1 MECHDVL
8 ERSVDW
14 LAGELSKAE
23 SGDVQRHLDACA
35 SCRSAVEETE
45 RAWTRLA
52 ADPDPS
58 VTPEFREETLAL
70 LEAETLRRK
79 VSAFPGRRFVPA
91 LAIAASLA
99 TGVTGFFLARA
110 TMPKSGEPRTA
121 SASSS
126 TTRAG
131 LVAAASLPDL
141 SRQPKLANVSF
152 QPADPEG
159 RIGISF
165 DVTKRYTVTGKPG
178 DQGVSDLLAYLVAG
192 QGLTEGARGK
202 AIDLVSQ
209 HYTAQFPA
217 SPQIVA
223 TLIQTLKK
231 DTNPGVRKKA
241 AEALAQMPATPE
253 IRDAFLAALKSD
265 DCPAVRI
272 VAVENLATA
281 AMTLRDPAAIE
292 TLREKASDSQ
302 ESGYVRVKAASALKK
317 INL

>member
-14 LAGELSKAE
+14 IAGELAKLEAGE
-23 SGDVQRHLDACA
+23 IKRHLDSCE
-35 SCRSAVEETE
+35 SCRAAVEETE
-45 RAWTRLA
+45 SAWTRLA

-58 VTPEFREETLAL
+58 MSPEFRAESLAM

-79 VSAFPGRRFVPA
+79 VAAFPGRRFVPA

-110 TMPKSGEPRTA
+110 TMPKSAVPVTA
-121 SASSS
+121 SASSKS
-126 TTRAG
+126 PSAG
-131 LVAAASLPDL
+131 PVAAASLPDL

-159 RIGISF
+159 KIGISF
-165 DVTKRYTVTGKPG
+165 DVTNRYSVTGKPG

-192 QGLTEGARGK
+192 QGSTEGARGK

-223 TLIQTLKK
+223 TLIDTLKK
-231 DTNPGVRKKA
+231 DANPGVRKKA

-272 VAVENLATA
+272 VAVENLANV

-292 TLREKASDSQ
+292 TLREKASDSR